1 MHACTRGRVLIRLR
15 AVQRIDSSTHEL
27 EDAKRAHSVK
37 VRACTLRISMYVN
50 MLGLESQPKRM
61 QIHRLWRCVFG
72 CKTLFDLVQAR
83 GCEQLLEVA
92 QELARERGGKYM
104 DERSER

>member
-1 MHACTRGRVLIRLR
+1 
-15 AVQRIDSSTHEL
+15 
-27 EDAKRAHSVK
+27 
-37 VRACTLRISMYVN
+37 MYVN

-61 QIHRLWRCVFG
+61 QIHRLWRWVFG
-72 CKTLFDLVQAR
+72 CKTLFDFVQAR
-83 GCEQLLEVA
+83 ECEQLLEVA